1 MKTLKIFTFFPI
13 IGILIYGYL
22 SLFTYEKINPFF
34 SITVAIYQATVF
46 ALSLIYFNQ
55 IIQWVFSVIS
65 AH

>member
-22 SLFTYEKINPFF
+22 NLFTNEKLHPLL
-34 SITVAIYQATVF
+34 SIAVAIYQATVF

-55 IIQWVFSVIS
+55 IIQWVFNVIF